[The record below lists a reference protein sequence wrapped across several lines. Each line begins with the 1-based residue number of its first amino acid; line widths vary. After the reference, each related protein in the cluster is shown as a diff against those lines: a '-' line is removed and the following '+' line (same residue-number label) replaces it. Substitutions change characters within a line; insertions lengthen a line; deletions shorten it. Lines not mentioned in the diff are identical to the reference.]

1 MMFQPLRKYAE
12 FEGRARR
19 SEYWLFQLFFWGVV
33 VALYVVMSI
42 ISVIFIQPSAV
53 GPDTTVAADDP
64 GLMVASIITLV
75 MGGAILIFFVAMFI
89 PSLALRV
96 RRLHDIGLSG
106 WMILIGVIPFV
117 GGLAAVVWNLI
128 LVVLGVVRM
137 HRTTQGK
144 AIAGVLIPLLLC
156 CVCILLVIGLVVG
169 GLAAAF
175 ANR

>member
-64 GLMVASIITLV
+64 GLMAASIITLV

-117 GGLAAVVWNLI
+117 GGLALFI
-128 LVVLGVVRM
+128 MSVLDGS
-137 HRTTQGK
+137 
-144 AIAGVLIPLLLC
+144 
-156 CVCILLVIGLVVG
+156 IGRNTFGEDPKGRGQPRV
-169 GLAAAF
+169 ADTF
-175 ANR
+175 S